1 MTDREKAKREYLG
14 GKSLKQIA
22 EEYGIKYATLRQ
34 WKSREAW
41 PTVVTRKRNG
51 KKKCD
56 SVTVKKPEPPTIQGS
71 LNDKQ
76 QLFAERYVTN
86 YNATQSYMAVYGV
99 DYCTAASCGS
109 RLLTNDKVRAYIQS
123 LKEIKKQAIFAD
135 ETDVVEM
142 YMKIAFANIG
152 DFVTF
157 GRKQVQAMNQFGPIV
172 QKVKEGKDE
181 TEIPVMK
188 TVNYVD
194 IKESAAVDAGVIQ
207 EISQGKEG
215 VKVKLADRMKA
226 LEWLGKYFNMNPM
239 DKYKI
244 EYDSKKQEL
253 DRLEYERRKKNDEN
267 PWK

>member
-22 EEYGIKYATLRQ
+22 EESGIKYATLRQ
-34 WKSREAW
+34 WKSRESW
-41 PTVVTRKRNG
+41 PTVVTRKRNS

-56 SVTVKKPEPPTIQGS
+56 SVTVKKPEVPTIQGG

-86 YNATQSYMAVYGV
+86 FNATQSYMAVYGV
-99 DYCTAASCGS
+99 DYYTAASCGS

-157 GRKQVQAMNQFGPIV
+157 GRKQIQAMNQFGPMAD
-172 QKVKEGKDE
+172 KETGE
-181 TEIPVMK
+181 PIMK

-194 IKESAAVDAGVIQ
+194 IKESTAVDAGVIQ

-239 DKYKI
+239 DKHRV

-253 DRLEYERRKKNDEN
+253 DRLEYERRKKHDESGT
-267 PWK
+267 W